1 MKGILIQQRVFKAID
16 GNYLENVSE
25 EKIQENDEFAYS
37 SIILN
42 LSDTVLR
49 KDKLEE
55 LYIETSLPSKLFLL
69 EKFFKYKLDL
79 SKNIDENLD
88 DFTKLIQ
95 DIKLTSDKN
104 IDEYS
109 PIVLL
114 NAIPESYSDVKSA
127 IKYGRD
133 SVNLE
138 TIVNGLKSKE
148 MDLRANKPS
157 QNQHEVNSVRGR
169 PKFRNSRYN
178 NRSKSRSKSRN
189 GYRNKSRP
197 RENFNNDDKTR
208 ERHCYNCGIK
218 GHYIKD
224 CRKPRKDNRDR
235 YEEKEKINNVSDEN
249 NGEVFVMCEAN
260 SVNSFDMHEW
270 LIDSGCTFHMSPF
283 KDIFTNLRYEHA
295 GFVSMANEK
304 RCEIEGLGD
313 VSMCFKDG
321 YKMTLKNVRYVPDLS
336 HNLISCAA
344 LEEDGLE
351 GRWGKGLMKIMKGSL
366 VVFKAERKRNLY
378 ICTVSYDYLAASVS
392 ENDSTTLW
400 HKRLGHISQKGLDF
414 LKKDGILNANIEK
427 LDFCDDCILGKHH
440 KVHFPASPS
449 PNPSM
454 STCILDYVHAD
465 VWGPSNVPTHGGNRY
480 FLSII
485 DNFSRKVFVFLMKHK
500 SEVFEK
506 FEKWRV
512 FVENQTGKRLK
523 SLRTDNGLEFCNQNF
538 SEMYDKHGIRRH
550 KTNPYTPQQNG
561 IAERM
566 NRTLLD
572 KVRCLLVSSGLP
584 KTFWGEA
591 ILTAAHLINMSP
603 SVPLLGK
610 TPEHIW
616 TGKIPDLSA
625 LRVFGCS
632 AFVHQTVDKLEPR
645 AIKCVFIG
653 YPMGVKGYR
662 LWVRSQPGF
671 KVENNLGDNQ
681 QEGELENTLETE
693 PDSETENVE
702 NLEPNPLENYQLAR
716 DRIRRQ
722 IRAPTRLRDFET
734 ALNIEMTEPTSIDEA
749 MKSKQWLSAMNEEMK
764 SLEENKTWVLVP
776 KPKNASIVD
785 CYFTQKEGIDYNEI
799 FSPVV
804 KYTTVRIILALT
816 AHYNWELKQMDVK
829 TAFLH
834 GDLDE
839 NIYMCQPA
847 GFIDKSK
854 PDFVCLL
861 KKSLYGLKQSPRQW
875 NKKFDSFMH
884 SLKFNRSHYDHCLYF
899 KHVHDSP
906 IFLVLYVD
914 DMLIASPNSHLISD
928 LQKQLC
934 NVFEMKDL
942 ENAKQILGMNI
953 SRNREKSSILLNQKS
968 YISSVLKKFSMENA
982 KPTSVPLAAY
992 FQLSKEQSP
1001 KTDSKKAKMDKIPYS
1016 NVIGSIMY
1024 LMVCT
1029 RPDIAYAISC
1039 LSRYMLNPGTPHW
1052 EALKHLLRYL
1062 RGTIDI
1068 GITFSRNSDY
1078 TQLVGF
1084 VDSNYA
1090 NDRDSRKSTT
1100 SYVFTLC
1107 GACISWKSQL
1117 QHIVAL
1123 STTEAEYIATTEAF
1137 KEAIW
1142 LDGLIREIG
1151 FSKEKLV
1158 VFSDSQSSIQL
1169 CKNSVFHDRTKHID
1183 VRFHFIRDI
1192 VGKDVIKL
1200 EKIKTEENPAD
1211 MGTKSL
1217 PVHAGGSPGCD
1228 EKFPD
1233 YKLRAMFPF
1242 FGFIGPRWS
1251 MLGYVWPND
1260 RSPRDKPTIL
1270 LPFFSPEKEVAFLS
1284 QYDGLWKAT
1293 KPSLSCRPRLCDPVS
1308 RCSSVKGLRWS
1319 SRGCDS
1325 GRTSLCDRALCHL
1338 SLIYAGKQLADDK
1351 TAKVYTIEGGSVLH
1365 LVLALRGGSLSTSA

>member
-1 MKGILIQQRVFKAID
+1 MAGYNLQPFDGKTDFSIWQQKMKGILIQQRVFKAID

-49 KDKLEE
+49 KVGKQNSSKDLWNKLEE
-55 LYIETSLPSKLFLL
+55 LYTETSLPSKLFLL
-69 EKFFKYKLDL
+69 EKIFKYKLDL

-95 DIKLTSDKN
+95 DIKLTGDKN

-109 PIVLL
+109 PIILL

-138 TIVNGLKSKE
+138 TVVNGLKSKE

-169 PKFRNSRYN
+169 PKFKNSRY

-197 RENFNNDDKTR
+197 RENFNDDKTR
-208 ERHCYNCGIK
+208 ERRCYNCGIK

-235 YEEKEKINNVSDEN
+235 YEEKEKVNNVSDEN
-249 NGEVFVMCEAN
+249 NGEVFVVCEAN

-313 VSMCFKDG
+313 ISMCFKDG

-392 ENDSTTLW
+392 ECDSTTLW

-414 LKKDGILNANIEK
+414 LRKDGILNENIKK
-427 LDFCDDCILGKHH
+427 LDFCDDCVLGKHH

-454 STCILDYVHAD
+454 STCILDYVHVD

-506 FEKWRV
+506 FEKWKIL
-512 FVENQTGKRLK
+512 VENQTGKKLK
-523 SLRTDNGLEFCNQNF
+523 SLRTDNGLEFCNQSF
-538 SEMYDKHGIRRH
+538 SEMCEKHGIKRH

-561 IAERM
+561 VAERM

-572 KVRCLLVSSGLP
+572 KARCLLVSSGLP

-591 ILTAAHLINMSP
+591 VLTAAHLINMSP

-610 TPEHIW
+610 TPEHAW
-616 TGKIPDLSA
+616 NGRIPDLSA
-625 LRVFGCS
+625 LRVFGCA
-632 AFVHQTVDKLEPR
+632 AFVHQSVDKLEPR

-662 LWVRSQPGF
+662 LWVRSKPGF
-671 KVENNLGDNQ
+671 KVLISRDVTFNENEMPCLEKTQTLEKEKTFNKVENNLGDNQ

-693 PDSETENVE
+693 SEIENETENSE
-702 NLEPNPLENYQLAR
+702 QNPLENYQLAR
-716 DRIRRQ
+716 DRNRRQ
-722 IRAPTRLRDFET
+722 IRVPIKLRDFET
-734 ALNIEMTEPTSIDEA
+734 ALNIEMTEPTSIEEA

-764 SLEENKTWVLVP
+764 SLKENKTWVLVP

-785 CYFTQKEGIDYNEI
+785 CKWIYKIKQENPIKFKARLVAKGFTQYNEI

-847 GFIDKSK
+847 GFVDESK

-884 SLKFNRSHYDHCLYF
+884 SLNFNRSHYDHCLYF

-914 DMLIASPNSHLISD
+914 DMLIASPNSQLISD

-942 ENAKQILGMNI
+942 GNTRQILGMNI
-953 SRNREKSSILLNQKS
+953 SRDREKSSILLNQKS

-982 KPTSVPLAAY
+982 KPVSIPLAAH
-992 FQLSKEQSP
+992 FQLSKDQSP
-1001 KTDSKKAKMDKIPYS
+1001 KTDSEKAKMDKIPYS

-1039 LSRYMLNPGTPHW
+1039 LSRYMSNPGTPHW
-1052 EALKHLLRYL
+1052 EALKYLLRYL

-1078 TQLVGF
+1078 IQLVGF

-1142 LDGLIREIG
+1142 LDGLIKEIR
-1151 FSKEKLV
+1151 FSKERLV

-1169 CKNSVFHDRTKHID
+1169 FKNPVFHDRTKHID

-1192 VGKDVIKL
+1192 VAKDVIKL

-1217 PVHAGGSPGCD
+1217 PV
-1228 EKFPD
+1228 EKFTTCTSWEGV
-1233 YKLRAMFPF
+1233 KAMMMIVRF
-1242 FGFIGPRWS
+1242 
-1251 MLGYVWPND
+1251 
-1260 RSPRDKPTIL
+1260 TIL
-1270 LPFFSPEKEVAFLS
+1270 RTKFLS
-1284 QYDGLWKAT
+1284 F
-1293 KPSLSCRPRLCDPVS
+1293 
-1308 RCSSVKGLRWS
+1308 
-1319 SRGCDS
+1319 
-1325 GRTSLCDRALCHL
+1325 
-1338 SLIYAGKQLADDK
+1338 
-1351 TAKVYTIEGGSVLH
+1351 
-1365 LVLALRGGSLSTSA
+1365 GSLVQGGAHSDKSQRTTWMPTHEISPLTR

>member
-1 MKGILIQQRVFKAID
+1 MKRILIQQRVFKAID

-25 EKIQENDEFAYS
+25 EKIQENDEFVYS

-49 KDKLEE
+49 KVGKQNSSKDLWNKLKE
-55 LYIETSLPSKLFLL
+55 LYTETSLPSKLFLL

-95 DIKLTSDKN
+95 DIKLTGDKN

-127 IKYGRD
+127 IKYGRY

-138 TIVNGLKSKE
+138 TVVSGLKSKE

-169 PKFRNSRYN
+169 SKFRSSRYN
-178 NRSKSRSKSRN
+178 NRSRSRR
-189 GYRNKSRP
+189 
-197 RENFNNDDKTR
+197 
-208 ERHCYNCGIK
+208 
-218 GHYIKD
+218 HYIKD
-224 CRKPRKDNRDR
+224 CRKPRNRDR
-235 YEEKEKINNVSDEN
+235 YDEKEKVNNVSDEN
-249 NGEVFVMCEAN
+249 NGEVFVVCEAN

-295 GFVSMANEK
+295 GFVSMAN
-304 RCEIEGLGD
+304 RRD
-313 VSMCFKDG
+313 VK
-321 YKMTLKNVRYVPDLS
+321 LK
-336 HNLISCAA
+336 
-344 LEEDGLE
+344 EDGLE

-392 ENDSTTLW
+392 EYDSTTLW
-400 HKRLGHISQKGLDF
+400 HKRLD
-414 LKKDGILNANIEK
+414 DILNENIEK
-427 LDFCDDCILGKHH
+427 LDFCDDCVLGKHH

-454 STCILDYVHAD
+454 STCILDYVHAN
-465 VWGPSNVPTHGGNRY
+465 VWGSSNVPTHGGNRY

-485 DNFSRKVFVFLMKHK
+485 DNFSRKVFIFLMKHK

-512 FVENQTGKRLK
+512 LVQNQTRKTLK
-523 SLRTDNGLEFCNQNF
+523 STRTDNGLEFCNQSF
-538 SEMYDKHGIRRH
+538 SEMCDKHGIKRH

-584 KTFWGEA
+584 KTFWGKA
-591 ILTAAHLINMSP
+591 VLTAAHLINVSP

-610 TPEHIW
+610 TPEHVW
-616 TGKIPDLSA
+616 TGKILDLSA
-625 LRVFGCS
+625 LRVFECS
-632 AFVHQTVDKLEPR
+632 AFVHQSVDKLEPR

-662 LWVRSQPGF
+662 LWVRSQLGF
-671 KVENNLGDNQ
+671 KVLISRDVTFNENEMPCLEKTQTLEKEKTFNKVENNLRDNQ
-681 QEGELENTLETE
+681 QEGELENTLEN
-693 PDSETENVE
+693 ETENTK
-702 NLEPNPLENYQLAR
+702 NLEPNPLENYQLGR
-716 DRIRRQ
+716 DRNRRQ
-722 IRAPTRLRDFET
+722 IRAPIKLRDFET
-734 ALNIEMTEPTSIDEA
+734 ALNIEITEPTSIDEA

-764 SLEENKTWVLVP
+764 SLKENKTWVLVP
-776 KPKNASIVD
+776 KPQNASIVD
-785 CYFTQKEGIDYNEI
+785 CKWVYKIKQENPIKYKARLVAKGFTQKECIDYNEN
-799 FSPVV
+799 FSPIV

-839 NIYMCQPA
+839 NICMCQPA
-847 GFIDKSK
+847 GFFDKSK
-854 PDFVCLL
+854 PEF
-861 KKSLYGLKQSPRQW
+861 
-875 NKKFDSFMH
+875 
-884 SLKFNRSHYDHCLYF
+884 
-899 KHVHDSP
+899 
-906 IFLVLYVD
+906 
-914 DMLIASPNSHLISD
+914 
-928 LQKQLC
+928 
-934 NVFEMKDL
+934 
-942 ENAKQILGMNI
+942 
-953 SRNREKSSILLNQKS
+953 
-968 YISSVLKKFSMENA
+968 FSMENA
-982 KPTSVPLAAY
+982 KPVSVPLAAH
-992 FQLSKEQSP
+992 FQLSKDQSP
-1001 KTDSKKAKMDKIPYS
+1001 KKDSEKAKMDKVPYS

-1024 LMVCT
+1024 LMICT

-1039 LSRYMLNPGTPHW
+1039 LSRYMSNPGTPHW
-1052 EALKHLLRYL
+1052 EALKYLLRYL
-1062 RGTIDI
+1062 RGSIDI

-1090 NDRDSRKSTT
+1090 NDRDSRKSTR

-1123 STTEAEYIATTEAF
+1123 STTEAEYIATIEAF

-1142 LDGLIREIG
+1142 LD
-1151 FSKEKLV
+1151 
-1158 VFSDSQSSIQL
+1158 
-1169 CKNSVFHDRTKHID
+1169 D

-1192 VGKDVIKL
+1192 VGKDAIKL
-1200 EKIKTEENPAD
+1200 EKIKIEENPANK
-1211 MGTKSL
+1211 GTKSL

-1228 EKFPD
+1228 
-1233 YKLRAMFPF
+1233 
-1242 FGFIGPRWS
+1242 
-1251 MLGYVWPND
+1251 
-1260 RSPRDKPTIL
+1260 
-1270 LPFFSPEKEVAFLS
+1270 
-1284 QYDGLWKAT
+1284 
-1293 KPSLSCRPRLCDPVS
+1293 
-1308 RCSSVKGLRWS
+1308 
-1319 SRGCDS
+1319 
-1325 GRTSLCDRALCHL
+1325 
-1338 SLIYAGKQLADDK
+1338 
-1351 TAKVYTIEGGSVLH
+1351 
-1365 LVLALRGGSLSTSA
+1365 